1 MSISGIRIGFV
12 PMSDSLRHPFD
23 LRNFIYYSRKRN
35 LSFEIADPE
44 KDYDLIVLSPR
55 ADISIWS
62 RFKGK
67 AKMIY
72 FLADSYLALSPYDL
86 KGALRGL
93 AKYVGGEHK
102 YLKLNYSRAV
112 RQMCKRANAVVCTTV
127 EQKKDITPY
136 CAHVHVILDFQFDII
151 REVKTEYPQS
161 KRINLVWEG
170 QAENI
175 NGFMQLREPLEELAS
190 KYPITLHLITDLERK
205 KYMNLYRNVSVIDE
219 IKRIF
224 GPRFIANTVSGKGS
238 MVYLYQWNLEMLSR
252 IISGCDIALIPLD
265 INNPLQRGKPEN
277 KLLLFWRMGV
287 AAVVSDTPAYR
298 GVMQHCGQELYC
310 RTPGDWIQKLEPLI
324 NDHKKRQ
331 AAAERGKAYAESAY
345 SESAYLKQWDRLFE
359 SVLSE

>member
-1 MSISGIRIGFV
+1 MSEVRIGFV

-23 LRNFIYYSRKRN
+23 LRNFMYYSRKRN
-35 LSFEIADPE
+35 LSFEIADPG

-67 AKMIY
+67 AKLIY

-93 AKYVGGEHK
+93 AKFAGGEHK
-102 YLKLNYSRAV
+102 YLKLNYSSAV
-112 RQMCKRANAVVCTTV
+112 KEMCKRANAVVCTTV

-136 CAHVHVILDFQFDII
+136 CAHVHVILDFQFDMV
-151 REVKTEYPQS
+151 RQVKAEYSQG

-175 NGFMQLREPLEELAS
+175 NGFILIKEALIELRK

-205 KYMNLYRNVSVIDE
+205 KYMNVYRKVSVVE
-219 IKRIF
+219 ELKHIF
-224 GPRFIANTVSGKGS
+224 GPSFVSNTVNGKES
-238 MVYLYQWNLEMLSR
+238 LVYLYQWNLEMISR
-252 IISGCDIALIPLD
+252 IITACDIALIPLD
-265 INNPLQRGKPEN
+265 INNPLQCGKPEN

-287 AAVVSDTPAYR
+287 PAVVSDTPAYR
-298 GVMQHCGQELYC
+298 RVMSQCAQELYC
-310 RTPGDWIQKLEPLI
+310 RDTGDWIVKLELLI
-324 NDHKKRQ
+324 QDQKKRQ
-331 AAAERGKAYAESAY
+331 DAAERGKAYAESAY
-345 SESAYLKQWDRLFE
+345 SESAYLKQWDRLFA